1 MCLDTTEDSVKI
13 IFGYLNSLG
22 GTLII
27 GVTNPIDGS
36 SSPRIDGIFDD
47 DYKGEEVYI
56 EAVRSTLRGY
66 LPHWALKLINV
77 KVVKLIG
84 SEEVCVIKVIRSAK
98 PAFYKKIKS
107 MEQGE
112 DQDDKKE
119 KKKNVLF
126 VRQNGG
132 SIQLD
137 EESSNKYI
145 YEHFEN

>member
-1 MCLDTTEDSVKI
+1 
-13 IFGYLNSLG
+13 
-22 GTLII
+22 
-27 GVTNPIDGS
+27 
-36 SSPRIDGIFDD
+36 
-47 DYKGEEVYI
+47 
-56 EAVRSTLRGY
+56 
-66 LPHWALKLINV
+66 
-77 KVVKLIG
+77 
-84 SEEVCVIKVIRSAK
+84 
-98 PAFYKKIKS
+98 